1 MTSPARFH
9 IVILMSKK
17 DSPRNFLVPFILV
30 IGGLIVGA
38 YFYNLQ
44 NSPAVLSASN
54 NAAAKST
61 PVSNNAAITYPKEF
75 FVPFGYGS
83 FTNSPTD
90 WTDVPGM
97 QVTIDSWQYPRLK
110 QALFEATV
118 YSPNGNQT
126 VELRL
131 RNYDGWSYP
140 KVTMTGTGPNLLTT
154 DPFSISPG
162 PKTYYVQLKTQ
173 LGYPVQIYQARLH
186 ITTY

>member
-1 MTSPARFH
+1 MSKRSSSNFLPLAVLGAVILGAGVYVYNSQTSPT
-9 IVILMSKK
+9 
-17 DSPRNFLVPFILV
+17 
-30 IGGLIVGA
+30 
-38 YFYNLQ
+38 
-44 NSPAVLSASN
+44 VLGTSN
-54 NAAAKST
+54 NAA
-61 PVSNNAAITYPKEF
+61 VVNPKEF
-75 FVPFGYGS
+75 FVPFGYGT

-97 QVTIDSWQYPRLK
+97 QVTVNSWLYPRIK
-110 QALFEATV
+110 NALFEATV

-140 KVTMTGTGPNLLTT
+140 GVSMTGTGPNLLTT

-162 PKTYYVQLKTQ
+162 PKTYYVQMKTQ

-186 ITTY
+186 ITSN